1 MTTPLPA
8 APSLEQLRKQAKEL
22 VRERR
27 GGGEPLRL
35 SDAQLELAREYG
47 FPSWPKLKA
56 YVDRV
61 SAGGPALTHAFVD
74 EIAYYEDRAEG
85 LRSVV
90 ASGLAS
96 GIAIVR
102 SYHPALA
109 DASDAEIRALSPGDA
124 RLVLAREHGFA
135 SWAAFRRHVQDLA
148 ESGEPFRRAF
158 RAIQARDTK
167 ALGEL
172 LDRYPG
178 LVTARGTNGN
188 DLLGLAANAVCGRRD
203 QAMVRELL
211 ARGADPDGAN
221 DRGWT
226 ALHQAG
232 YGNDIDLARLLLD
245 SGARA
250 DLEAHGE
257 GGTPLAAALFWGHAN
272 VADFLAE
279 RGIVPGNLRVAAGL
293 GRLDLIEGLVR
304 EDGSLRD
311 EAGAARVFYRPHSG
325 FPIWQPT
332 DDPQEILDEALVWA
346 AKSDRV
352 AVLGPLVELGA
363 DVDGDPY
370 RGTALTWA
378 AANGRVASIA
388 RLLEL
393 GADIN
398 RLGTFGGPDHGQGVT
413 AMHLAAQSGQAK
425 AVEALLAAGADPWIA
440 DAIHGGRPSGWAD
453 FGGHPAI
460 SKMLYAAEGEAPQ
473 RPRTS

>member
-22 VRERR
+22 ARAHRA
-27 GGGEPLRL
+27 GGEPLRL
-35 SDAQLELAREYG
+35 SDAQLALAREYG

-61 SAGGPALTHAFVD
+61 SANFPALTHAFVD
-74 EIAYYEDRAEG
+74 DIGYYQDRAEG

-90 ASGLAS
+90 ESGLPS

-102 SYHPALA
+102 TYHPALA
-109 DASDAEIRALSPGDA
+109 DASDAEIRALSPGAA

-135 SWAAFRRHVQDLA
+135 SWAAFRRHVDDLA

-158 RAIQARDTK
+158 RAIQARDGK

-178 LVTARGTNGN
+178 LVSARGTNGN
-188 DLLGLAANAVCGRRD
+188 DLLGLATNAVCGRRD
-203 QAMVRELL
+203 QAMVHELL
-211 ARGADPDGAN
+211 ARGADPNGAN

-226 ALHQAG
+226 PLHQAG
-232 YGNDIDLARLLLD
+232 YGNDIALARLLLD
-245 SGARA
+245 AGARA

-257 GGTPLAAALFWGHAN
+257 GGTPLAAALFWGHAD

-279 RGIVPGNLRVAAGL
+279 RGIVPGNLRIAAGL
-293 GRLDLIEGLVR
+293 GRQDLIESLVR
-304 EDGSLRD
+304 EDGSLLD
-311 EAGAARVFYRPHSG
+311 EAGAARGFYRPHSG
-325 FPIWQPT
+325 FPIWQPS

-346 AKSDRV
+346 GKSDRV
-352 AVLGPLVELGA
+352 AVLGPLVDLGA

-370 RGTALTWA
+370 RGTPLTWA

-393 GADIN
+393 GADID

-460 SKMLYAAEGEAPQ
+460 SKILYVAEGAAP
-473 RPRTS
+473 